1 MKIKQLA
8 GIIIAAL
15 VFVIVTVTGIY
26 VNNLTDKKTDT
37 LGLFGGKTSE
47 ITQTPLT
54 DYIGLI
60 RIEGTIMSEESG
72 ASVLGYSS
80 GYSHKKVMSD
90 IEMYMNDSMNK
101 GIALYINS
109 PGGVV
114 YDVDELY
121 LKLKEYK
128 DTTGRPVYAYFGQ
141 YACSG
146 GYYAAM
152 AADKIYANRNSVTGS
167 IGVILSLY
175 DMTELYEKIGI
186 KEIDIVSGG
195 NKAMGSSGVSL
206 TEEQKAIYQSQV
218 DESFEQ
224 FTGIVSEG
232 RNMSIDEVKALADGR
247 TYTANQAL
255 SNGLI
260 DGICLYEEFEDT
272 IKNEMGDSITVY
284 ENKSG
289 SLSGLY
295 DWLFKAAAKVTNA
308 EKNTEYEETIE
319 KLKSLRRSGN
329 GVLMYYAEP

>member
-54 DYIGLI
+54 DYIGHV

-72 ASVLGYSS
+72 ASVLGYS
-80 GYSHKKVMSD
+80 HEKTMSD
-90 IEMYMNDSMNK
+90 IEKYMNDGMNK

-141 YACSG
+141 FACSG

-167 IGVILSLY
+167 IGVIMSLY

-218 DESFEQ
+218 DENFEQ
-224 FTGIVSEG
+224 FAGIVSEG

-272 IKNEMGDSITVY
+272 IMNEMDSIIIY
-284 ENKSG
+284 ENKSD

-308 EKNTEYEETIE
+308 EKKTEYEETIE